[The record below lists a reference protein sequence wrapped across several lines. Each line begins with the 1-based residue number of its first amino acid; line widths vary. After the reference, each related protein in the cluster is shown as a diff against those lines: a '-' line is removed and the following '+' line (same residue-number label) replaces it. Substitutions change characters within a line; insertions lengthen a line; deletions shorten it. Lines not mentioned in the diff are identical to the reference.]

1 MGEGGISTAMNRN
14 GEKLGWTGGWIG
26 SFIWILIFAIAC
38 FVKGYAV
45 YGAIGVIVF
54 SIALLMILKFSPWRY
69 PDTKYWKLMLPIYV
83 LFMGS
88 VIFVVYVLTGF
99 NDLGRIQYCLW
110 LIPCFTPLFIMG
122 NKTWDEF
129 SL

>member
-54 SIALLMILKFSPWRY
+54 SIALLMILKLF
-69 PDTKYWKLMLPIYV
+69 KNLLKLLNSHLYLKPNM
-83 LFMGS
+83 
-88 VIFVVYVLTGF
+88 
-99 NDLGRIQYCLW
+99 
-110 LIPCFTPLFIMG
+110 
-122 NKTWDEF
+122 
-129 SL
+129 